1 MLVWVGMEDDV
12 GIAVSFGWVDRLAG
26 GVISTDIG
34 LHADIQSMM
43 KHIRIAVV

>member
-12 GIAVSFGWVDRLAG
+12 GTAVSFESGDRAAG
-26 GVISTDIG
+26 DVISTDVG